1 MAKPT
6 LNIPLTL
13 SYDTRGVAG
22 LSNAQ
27 AGKDQRRVNV
37 HYEITRTAVDSTP
50 DIALA
55 KRPGVSVD
63 AGTYGATAQAM
74 YLVAR
79 DPAGSWNPTPWAIV
93 KNSNDNKVVTGS
105 TAITILSSADYYP
118 RFWDVTDV
126 SGTNYLVV
134 QMQNSASPSATPA
147 QKTYYA
153 STVGGFTEIND
164 ADYTGLSQRG
174 KMEFMDGY
182 AFQMDSRCRIYQSD
196 INTWATW
203 VNTNYI
209 TLSTTQYP
217 PQGIIK
223 SKSQILGFS
232 TDHVE
237 LFRNEGNATGSVLS
251 RIPNSEVK
259 IGLAA
264 VAGGGSSMAG
274 KTSYYARIGDLTSFL
289 GRYGCSQYDP
299 SLVAYDGNRF
309 EKVSRPYED
318 TLLSTATIYSIS
330 TMSFHGKVCVAIQTT
345 APTATTQKWLLF
357 FPDINE
363 MFEWESTVFGPINN
377 GYHFAGAT
385 DTTKLYNFG
394 TTDIFQDAS
403 GNYTVT
409 VQFKLPVSYH
419 DYKRMVSYGVI
430 ADTTS
435 DEQNL
440 AVSFS
445 DDDCTSFTTERNIN
459 LALKNKE
466 LYRGGTFRERFV
478 KLTHTGTKE
487 VRLRRFYA
495 DIR

>member
-1 MAKPT
+1 MARPT

-22 LSNAQ
+22 LANAQ

-37 HYEITRTAVDSTP
+37 HYEITRTAVDTTP

-55 KRPGVSVD
+55 KRPGVSAD
-63 AGTYGATAQAM
+63 AGTYGAGTQVQ

-79 DPAGSWNPTPWAIV
+79 DPAGTWNPTAWILV
-93 KNSNDNKVVTGS
+93 KDS
-105 TAITILSSADYYP
+105 TANKAVTASTSTTILTSADYYP

-126 SGTNYLVV
+126 SGTNFIVV
-134 QMQNSASPSATPA
+134 QLQNSASPSGTPA
-147 QKTYYA
+147 QKTYYSSA
-153 STVGGFTEIND
+153 IATWVEISD
-164 ADYTGLSQRG
+164 TDYTGLSHRG

-182 AFQMDSRCRIYQSD
+182 AFQMDSRSRIYQSD
-196 INTWATW
+196 INTLSAWNP
-203 VNTNYI
+203 VNYI

-217 PQGIIK
+217 AQGIIK
-223 SKSQILGFS
+223 SRSQIIGFS
-232 TDHVE
+232 TDHAE

-251 RIPNSEVK
+251 RVPNSEVR

-264 VAGGGSSMAG
+264 VAGGGSVMAG
-274 KTSYYARIGDLTSFL
+274 KTSYYARIGDLTFFL
-289 GRYGCSQYDP
+289 GRYGGSQYDT
-299 SLVAYDGNRF
+299 SLIAYDGNRF

-345 APTATTQKWLLF
+345 APTETTQKWLLF

-377 GYHFAGAT
+377 GFHFAGAT

-394 TTDIFQDAS
+394 TIDIFQDAS

-409 VQFKLPVSYH
+409 VQFKLPVSNH
-419 DYKRMVSYGVI
+419 ELKFMPSYGVI

-435 DEQNL
+435 DTQNL

-445 DDDCTSFTTERNIN
+445 DNDCTSFSTARNID
-459 LALKNKE
+459 LSKPRKE
-466 LYRGGTFRERFV
+466 LELGGMFRERFV
-478 KLTHTGTKE
+478 KLTHTGTRE

-495 DIR
+495 DIL

>member
-1 MAKPT
+1 MARPT
-6 LNIPLTL
+6 VNIPLTL

-22 LSNAQ
+22 LANAQ

-37 HYEITRTAVDSTP
+37 HYEITRTAVDTTP

-55 KRPGVSVD
+55 KRPGVTVD

-74 YLVAR
+74 YLVVR
-79 DPAGSWNPTPWAIV
+79 DPAGTWNPTPWAIV
-93 KNSNDNKVVTGS
+93 KNGTANNAVTAS
-105 TAITILSSADYYP
+105 TTTTILTNADYYP

-153 STVGGFTEIND
+153 ATIGGFTEISD
-164 ADYTGLSQRG
+164 TDYTGLSQRG
-174 KMEFMDGY
+174 KMEFMNGY

-196 INTWATW
+196 LNSLSAWTS
-203 VNTNYI
+203 TNYL

-223 SKSQILGFS
+223 SRSQILAFS

-251 RIPNSEVK
+251 RIANSEVK
-259 IGLAA
+259 IGLAE
-264 VAGGGSSMAG
+264 VAGGGSVWAG
-274 KTSYYARIGDLTSFL
+274 KTSYYARIGDLTFFL
-289 GRYGCSQYDP
+289 GRYGGSQYDT

-330 TMSFHGKVCVAIQTT
+330 TMSFHGKVAVAIQTT

-385 DTTKLYNFG
+385 NTQKLYTFG
-394 TTDIFQDAS
+394 ATDIFQDDS
-403 GNYTVT
+403 NNYTVT
-409 VQFKLPVSYH
+409 VQFKLPTSSH
-419 DYKRMVSYGVI
+419 EYKRMASFGVV

-445 DDDCTSFTTERNIN
+445 DDDSGSFTTARNIN

-478 KLTHTGTKE
+478 KLTHTGTRE